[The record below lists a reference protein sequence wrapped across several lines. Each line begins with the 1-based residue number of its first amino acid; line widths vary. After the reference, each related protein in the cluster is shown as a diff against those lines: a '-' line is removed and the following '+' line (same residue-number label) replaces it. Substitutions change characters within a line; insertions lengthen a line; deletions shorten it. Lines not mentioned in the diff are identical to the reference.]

1 MVQLLSMGLDFLD
14 ALSGAVAIAYWW
26 CIWVRPAK
34 QPHPPEG
41 APVSG
46 RAEIDRFLRKARS
59 GLTFALDSSRGVEVV
74 PDVDAAV
81 VLETLQDWK

>member
-59 GLTFALDSSRGVEVV
+59 GLSFRRLC
-74 PDVDAAV
+74 P
-81 VLETLQDWK
+81 